1 VEEMQI
7 NTKKWRIKNKSIE
20 NNYRIVTNIK
30 ILMVW
35 VRKGGK
41 KPR

>member
-1 VEEMQI
+1 VQI
-7 NTKKWRIKNKSIE
+7 NARKWRIKNKVIGKK
-20 NNYRIVTNIK
+20 YGMVTKIK

-41 KPR
+41 KP

>member
-1 VEEMQI
+1 MEEVLI
-7 NTKKWRIKNKSIE
+7 NTRKCRIKNKSIG
-20 NNYRIVTNIK
+20 NNYRMVTKIK

-41 KPR
+41 KP